1 MRIIKIQTPSNE
13 KLNINLSGDEGELR
27 ELLSVLIGLNPSDI
41 KGLRDKY
48 GNYYTLSYA
57 VGDKNFNSELSD
69 IFYLVCVGLRDKS
82 NTLPVSNETDLSF
95 VEKNELMYNTINN
108 NEITTNSV
116 RKRKKS
122 VGHNNEIFSKR
133 KSLEEEN
140 ERFFLLVNE
149 LTEKNFLDEN
159 CGSKIK
165 NMIVEDNEQIILIF
179 RNYIKNITDFKT
191 FLSSLIRIL
200 NLNSLN
206 NDKNRPNS
214 PTNFTFN
221 LMDYIEKLYPQYFND
236 LNDIYLLKNN
246 IDNEFIIG
254 AFEVF
259 QSDFDFEN
267 FEDSLRRFLNRLKKP
282 TPQSTLNNLNNIIPI
297 SNNNNLM
304 KTNSNNSNLSQ
315 NILNNNFRVNNQ
327 QIVEDEN
334 KKLNDSK
341 KMYESLSFSNKSPKK
356 VNENTLKIIFKNLH
370 RDQKAIFNYSLSK
383 NFNEIEVFAH
393 YYETLGDENLLIR
406 SIKIYCYKFLN
417 DFILKDFK
425 DTERQTVKNLLK
437 KRDKNILKLFTLF
450 NDHKDLKRLID
461 DIHKLLSKLSELK
474 TSSDSEP
481 GSDFSL
487 DKKQAIDAQNETVLD
502 ENTSYQINDFLE
514 MIKKVTFLTE
524 EEKIE
529 LIKRFKKK
537 EPQAMNIL
545 NQYLKGRNISI
556 LKSNLINLMR
566 NNNVSINNSS
576 RVSPDKKKK
585 QEEVGGNRINLKSKS
600 EIIHQMS
607 NISHNNQLALRTN
620 SSTAMF
626 NRDQSPAGL
635 AEFEKLLND
644 LMDQGEISR
653 HQAKFVIQRFV
664 SSDEFIQSTWEA
676 YNFNKNIEEFIES
689 IRISSGNLAKRQNTS
704 NMRGKTPAQ
713 LARKKREIIKF
724 LESKESQEKQE
735 IKKKQKHVIEI
746 LLNEDLLNK
755 DIMPLINEMIE
766 NENNLL
772 ISALEIFSVT
782 KDHWDFCETLDLIYA
797 IFRNNKGDGGS
808 EKKNSMD
815 SDTLDKQISHLSS
828 QNNMT
833 ENDLKM
839 IQILNNFMYKKTN
852 FSEKEKRIIQDKYR
866 SKDNFLLSSLE
877 FYINNDDEQ
886 EFLESLEMLR
896 KNNHK

>member
-1 MRIIKIQTPSNE
+1 
-13 KLNINLSGDEGELR
+13 
-27 ELLSVLIGLNPSDI
+27 
-41 KGLRDKY
+41 
-48 GNYYTLSYA
+48 
-57 VGDKNFNSELSD
+57 
-69 IFYLVCVGLRDKS
+69 
-82 NTLPVSNETDLSF
+82 
-95 VEKNELMYNTINN
+95 
-108 NEITTNSV
+108 
-116 RKRKKS
+116 
-122 VGHNNEIFSKR
+122 
-133 KSLEEEN
+133 
-140 ERFFLLVNE
+140 
-149 LTEKNFLDEN
+149 
-159 CGSKIK
+159 
-165 NMIVEDNEQIILIF
+165 
-179 RNYIKNITDFKT
+179 
-191 FLSSLIRIL
+191 
-200 NLNSLN
+200 
-206 NDKNRPNS
+206 
-214 PTNFTFN
+214 
-221 LMDYIEKLYPQYFND
+221 
-236 LNDIYLLKNN
+236 
-246 IDNEFIIG
+246 
-254 AFEVF
+254 
-259 QSDFDFEN
+259 
-267 FEDSLRRFLNRLKKP
+267 
-282 TPQSTLNNLNNIIPI
+282 
-297 SNNNNLM
+297 
-304 KTNSNNSNLSQ
+304 
-315 NILNNNFRVNNQ
+315 
-327 QIVEDEN
+327 
-334 KKLNDSK
+334 
-341 KMYESLSFSNKSPKK
+341 
-356 VNENTLKIIFKNLH
+356 
-370 RDQKAIFNYSLSK
+370 
-383 NFNEIEVFAH
+383 
-393 YYETLGDENLLIR
+393 
-406 SIKIYCYKFLN
+406 
-417 DFILKDFK
+417 
-425 DTERQTVKNLLK
+425 
-437 KRDKNILKLFTLF
+437 
-450 NDHKDLKRLID
+450 
-461 DIHKLLSKLSELK
+461 
-474 TSSDSEP
+474 
-481 GSDFSL
+481 
-487 DKKQAIDAQNETVLD
+487 
-502 ENTSYQINDFLE
+502 

-576 RVSPDKKKK
+576 RISPDKKKK
-585 QEEVGGNRINLKSKS
+585 QEEVGGSRINLKSKS

-607 NISHNNQLALRTN
+607 NISHNQLALRTS

-635 AEFEKLLND
+635 TEFEKLLND

-797 IFRNNKGDGGS
+797 IFRNNKGDGAS

-833 ENDLKM
+833 ENDIKM

-866 SKDNFLLSSLE
+866 NKDNFLLSSLE
-877 FYINNDDEQ
+877 FYINNEDEQ